1 MEYLTIIVQYN
12 LPAVISLIG
21 VIYTNK
27 KSKEVAVEETKNN
40 SDKIKR
46 EYETKMIEI
55 EKNYETKMEKIESG
69 YNIEIDKIKA
79 ESDKEIQRLGLE
91 YDYQDKSE
99 KDDAIIKI
107 LTGETDLTKGTTNIQ
122 ELYQLAKKFGVDV
135 DNLLKKI

>member
-79 ESDKEIQRLGLE
+79 ESDKEINAWDLNM
-91 YDYQDKSE
+91 
-99 KDDAIIKI
+99 IIKI
-107 LTGETDLTKGTTNIQ
+107 SR
-122 ELYQLAKKFGVDV
+122 KKMMR
-135 DNLLKKI
+135 